1 MGSKIAAAHLAAGAG
16 IPTVIASGQAQ
27 DVLVP
32 IVAGERRGTRF
43 DGRAAPGESAFKLW
57 IRHGKRPRGSVVL
70 DAGAEQAVRA
80 AGASVLAVGVTACD
94 GGFGPG
100 DAIELV
106 SAKGVP
112 IGKGIASIAAA
123 DVGSRARGLEVV
135 NRDRLVLY

>member
-1 MGSKIAAAHLAAGAG
+1 
-16 IPTVIASGQAQ
+16 
-27 DVLVP
+27 
-32 IVAGERRGTRF
+32 
-43 DGRAAPGESAFKLW
+43 
-57 IRHGKRPRGSVVL
+57 VL

-135 NRDRLVLY
+135 NRDRLVLYE